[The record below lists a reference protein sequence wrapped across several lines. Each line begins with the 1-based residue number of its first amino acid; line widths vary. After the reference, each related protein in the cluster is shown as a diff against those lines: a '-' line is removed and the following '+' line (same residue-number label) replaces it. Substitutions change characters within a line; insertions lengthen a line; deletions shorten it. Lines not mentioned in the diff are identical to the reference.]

1 MSFFPLEVNVGNVI
15 FCWQENTAPDTVILH
30 QLALDNTLLL
40 SQDKNIFV
48 TKIFCIYKK
57 IL

>member
-15 FCWQENTAPDTVILH
+15 FCWQENTSPDTVILH

-48 TKIFCIYKK
+48 TKIFCIY
-57 IL
+57 I